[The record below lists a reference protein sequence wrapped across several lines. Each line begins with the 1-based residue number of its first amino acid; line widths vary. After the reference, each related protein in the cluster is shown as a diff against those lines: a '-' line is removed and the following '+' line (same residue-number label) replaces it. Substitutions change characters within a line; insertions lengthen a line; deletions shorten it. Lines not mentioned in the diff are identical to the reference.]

1 MGWQKTPSKE
11 QNEKLAA
18 CTRAQRTQKILLR
31 GQILKG
37 MHSSRDDGLTSYST
51 AL

>member
-18 CTRAQRTQKILLR
+18 CTRAQRTQKRLLR